1 MTIHYLVS
9 VSYIR
14 FRLSRE
20 RGWQAYIR
28 NEFISLV
35 KLDGK
40 DERAIPS
47 C

>member
-1 MTIHYLVS
+1 MTIHCLVS

-14 FRLSRE
+14 FREKGDGKL
-20 RGWQAYIR
+20 YIR